1 MTAARVPARLALAL
15 ALTLLAAAGGCRRA
29 DPPAPP
35 PLPVSVAE
43 VRQAA
48 IPVYL
53 EHVGTTE
60 AVSTVEVRAR
70 VSGVLEKVL
79 FKEGADVQQGDLL
92 FVIEQKPYQT
102 RVAQA
107 KAQLEQKRAAE
118 LRTGADFERT
128 AALEKKDV
136 ASKADLD
143 HARAARDEA
152 VAEVDAARA
161 ALEQAELDLGY
172 TEIRAPISGR
182 VGKLFVD
189 QGNLVGSGQ
198 QTVLATIV
206 QLDPIYIYWSPSER
220 TRLDVLRL
228 RKEGVY
234 GPRDDIDVHALL
246 ADGSEY
252 PYLGKIDFVDNTVD
266 PTAGTLRVRAIFPN
280 PDKQLLPGQ
289 YANLRVLV
297 GKDVPALLV
306 PARAVIEEQGG
317 SSVFV
322 VAADDVVQPRA
333 VVAAGTHGQDRVIEK
348 GLEVGEKV
356 AVDNLGKLRAGM
368 KVVIKLAEAAPAPQ
382 SSPAQKPE

>member
-1 MTAARVPARLALAL
+1 MIAARLSLV
-15 ALTLLAAAGGCRRA
+15 LLVFLSGCRRG
-29 DPPAPP
+29 DPPQPP
-35 PLPVSVAE
+35 PLPVSVSE
-43 VRQAA
+43 VREAK

-70 VSGVLEKVL
+70 VAGILEQVL
-79 FKEGADVQQGDLL
+79 FKEGADVEQGALL

-107 KAQLEQKRAAE
+107 KAQLERVQAAD
-118 LRTGADFERT
+118 LRTQADWERT
-128 AALEKKDV
+128 AQLAKKDV
-136 ASKADLD
+136 ASKSDLD

-152 VAEVDAARA
+152 VAEVGAARA

-182 VGKLFVD
+182 VGKLFKD
-189 QGNLVGSGQ
+189 QGNLVGSGE

-220 TRLDVLRL
+220 TRLEVLRL

-234 GPRDDIDVHALL
+234 GPRDDIQVHAML
-246 ADGSEY
+246 ADGSEH
-252 PYLGKIDFVDNTVD
+252 PYLGKIDFVDNTID
-266 PTAGTLRVRAIFPN
+266 PTTGALRVRAVFPN
-280 PDKQLLPGQ
+280 PEKQILPGQ

-322 VAADDVVQPRA
+322 VAADEVVQPRA
-333 VVAAGTHGQDRVIEK
+333 VVAAGTYGQDRVIEK
-348 GLEVGEKV
+348 GLQVGEKV
-356 AVDNLGKLRAGM
+356 AIDNLGKLRAGM
-368 KVVIKLAEAAPAPQ
+368 KVAIKVAEAAPAPQ
-382 SSPAQKPE
+382 SPPAP

>member
-15 ALTLLAAAGGCRRA
+15 MLLTAAGGCRRA
-29 DPPAPP
+29 EPPAPP
-35 PLPVSVAE
+35 PLPVNVAE
-43 VRQAA
+43 VRQAT

-79 FKEGADVQQGDLL
+79 FKEGADVEQGDLL

-107 KAQLEQKRAAE
+107 KAQLERVKAAQ
-118 LRTGADFERT
+118 LRTGSDFERT
-128 AALEKKDV
+128 AALAKKDV

-182 VGKLFVD
+182 VGKLFKD
-189 QGNLVGSGQ
+189 QGNLVGSGE

-234 GPRDDIDVHALL
+234 GPRDDIEVHALL
-246 ADGSEY
+246 ADGSEH

-266 PTAGTLRVRAIFPN
+266 PSAGTLRVRAIFPN

-297 GKDVPALLV
+297 GRDVPALLV

-322 VAADDVVQPRA
+322 VTPDGVAQPRA
-333 VVAAGTHGQDRVIEK
+333 VAASGTFEQDRVIEK
-348 GLEVGEKV
+348 GLEAGEKV
-356 AVDNLGKLRAGM
+356 AIDNLGKLRAGM
-368 KVVIKLAEAAPAPQ
+368 KVEIKVAEAAPARSP
-382 SSPAQKPE
+382 PAQ

>member
-1 MTAARVPARLALAL
+1 MTAARVAARLALV
-15 ALTLLAAAGGCRRA
+15 LTLLVPAGGCRRA
-29 DPPAPP
+29 DPPTPP

-92 FVIEQKPYQT
+92 FVIEQKPYKT
-102 RVAQA
+102 RVDQA
-107 KAQLEQKRAAE
+107 KAQLERVRAAE
-118 LRTGADFERT
+118 LRTETDFERT

-136 ASKADLD
+136 ASKSDLD

-152 VAEVDAARA
+152 AAEVNAARA
-161 ALEQAELDLGY
+161 ALEQAELDFGY
-172 TEIRAPISGR
+172 TEIRAPIGGR
-182 VGKLFVD
+182 VGKLFKD
-189 QGNLVGSGQ
+189 QGNLVGSGE

-220 TRLDVLRL
+220 TRLEVLKL

-234 GPRDDIDVHALL
+234 GPRDDIEVHALL
-246 ADGSEY
+246 ADGSEH

-266 PTAGTLRVRAIFPN
+266 PSAGTVRVRAIFPN

-297 GKDVPALLV
+297 GRDVPALLV
-306 PARAVIEEQGG
+306 PARGVIEEQGG

-322 VAADDVVQPRA
+322 VTPDGVAQPRA
-333 VVAAGTHGQDRVIEK
+333 VVASGTYGQDRVIEK
-348 GLEVGEKV
+348 GLEPGEKV

-368 KVVIKLAEAAPAPQ
+368 KVEIKVAEATPAPQ
-382 SSPAQKPE
+382 SPPAQ